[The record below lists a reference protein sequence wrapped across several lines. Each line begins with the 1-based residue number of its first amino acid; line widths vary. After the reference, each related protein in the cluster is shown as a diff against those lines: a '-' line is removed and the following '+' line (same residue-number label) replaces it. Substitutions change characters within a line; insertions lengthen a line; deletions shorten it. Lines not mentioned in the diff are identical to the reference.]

1 MGATLRGGNEIHVGL
16 GNHFTA
22 LRQPLYGPVHRL
34 GFPFKMRPE
43 GRLRYHGEI
52 DSGIR
57 QIIGDA
63 ILVVPL
69 GFFFLFLVGESD
81 LQAGTQDRLSAQRV
95 TQLGHGEIGR
105 VKILRVRLEADP
117 RAGIALATATRDLQ
131 ISGLVTAGE
140 RHSVHI
146 PVSANR
152 DLQQF

>member
-1 MGATLRGGNEIHVGL
+1 MGATLRCGNKIHVGL
-16 GNHFTA
+16 SDNLAA

-52 DSGIR
+52 DRGVR

-63 ILVVPL
+63 IFVVPL
-69 GFFFLFLVGESD
+69 GLLFLFLVGESD
-81 LQAGTQDRLSAQRV
+81 LQAGTQHRLGTQRV
-95 TQLGHGEIGR
+95 AQLGHGEIGR

-131 ISGLVTAGE
+131 IGGLVTA
-140 RHSVHI
+140 
-146 PVSANR
+146 
-152 DLQQF
+152 